1 MQQNFARTT
10 RRKEAT
16 RMAYNRMSGV
26 YSLLSAV
33 FEKKHRE
40 AGLQKLAVQSGETV
54 LEIGFGTGRAIV
66 SMASAAGDKGKV
78 YGIDVSDAMLR
89 KAGRRVR
96 KAGLAKGVVLQRG
109 DAAQLSFK
117 ENFFDAIFMSFTLEL
132 FDATEIAI
140 VLQECKRVLKND
152 GRLCVVALSKKD
164 KDTFMVRLYERVHR
178 MFPRYVDCRP
188 IYVRQSLEES
198 GFRAAEATEMP
209 MWGLPLSIILA
220 RKATTAGDT
229 QPIHD
234 ISPATSDKA
243 DA

>member
-1 MQQNFARTT
+1 MQQNIARTT

-16 RMAYNRMSGV
+16 RIAYNRMSGV
-26 YSLLSAV
+26 YNLLSAI

-40 AGLQKLAVQSGETV
+40 AGLEKLAVQSGETV

-66 SMASAAGDKGKV
+66 AMARAAGDTGKV
-78 YGIDVSDAMLR
+78 YGIDISDKMLR

-96 KAGLAKGVVLQRG
+96 KAGLSKRVVLQRG

-117 ENFFDAIFMSFTLEL
+117 ENFFDTIFMSFTLES
-132 FDATEIAI
+132 FDTPEIPI
-140 VLQECKRVLKND
+140 ILKECKRVLKND

-164 KDTFMVRLYERVHR
+164 KDTFMVRFYERVHR

-188 IYVRQSLEES
+188 IFVRQTLEES
-198 GFRAAEATEMP
+198 GFLTIDVTEMP
-209 MWGLPLSIILA
+209 MWKLPVAIVLA

-243 DA
+243 EA

>member
-1 MQQNFARTT
+1 
-10 RRKEAT
+10 
-16 RMAYNRMSGV
+16 MAYNRMSGV
-26 YSLLSAV
+26 YNLLSAV

-40 AGLQKLAVQSGETV
+40 AGLRKLAVQSGETV

-132 FDATEIAI
+132 FDAAEIAI

-164 KDTFMVRLYERVHR
+164 ADSFTVRLYERVHR

-188 IYVRQSLEES
+188 IFVRQTLEES

-209 MWGLPLSIILA
+209 MWKLPVAIVLA

-229 QPIHD
+229 QPIRD
-234 ISPATSDKA
+234 TSAATSDKA
-243 DA
+243 EA